1 MRTERVLQSFKA
13 DEQTWKNVAL
23 LKRTET
29 PEYVG
34 RAVAALAARRVL
46 RRSGRAFHASEL
58 AREYGFTDVNGRQ
71 VRPFRV
77 PGSYSRY
84 ARSMVSRQ

>member
-1 MRTERVLQSFKA
+1 MLQFFKA
-13 DEQTWKNVAL
+13 DEQTRKNVAG

-34 RAVAALAARRVL
+34 RAVAALPADRRVL
-46 RRSGRAFHASEL
+46 RRSGCAFHAGEL
-58 AREYGFTDVNGRQ
+58 AREYGFTDVDGRQ
-71 VRPFRV
+71 VRPFTV

-84 ARSMVSRQ
+84 ARSVVSRQ